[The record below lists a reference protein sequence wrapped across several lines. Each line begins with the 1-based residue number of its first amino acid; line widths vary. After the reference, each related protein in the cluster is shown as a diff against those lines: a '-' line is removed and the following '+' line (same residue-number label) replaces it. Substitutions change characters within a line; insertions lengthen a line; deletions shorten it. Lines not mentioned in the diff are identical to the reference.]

1 MFRSW
6 ERLGERL
13 KGLDWGDGLGFTKNE
28 ELGGPWKP
36 VQRLPSQGRLG
47 GTDFKTECGIM
58 GVNSKFNIVQCSK
71 EPFSLWSKDEAISLD
86 IRKAVFLIVP
96 VYF

>member
-1 MFRSW
+1 M
-6 ERLGERL
+6 
-13 KGLDWGDGLGFTKNE
+13 
-28 ELGGPWKP
+28 
-36 VQRLPSQGRLG
+36 QRLPSQGRLG
-47 GTDFKTECGIM
+47 GIDFKTECGIM

-71 EPFSLWSKDEAISLD
+71 EPFPLWSKDEAISLD